1 MKTAVSFLLLLF
13 LGVGAGAQSAFP
25 KIEEKPVAIGVSSKL
40 PGAVK
45 LSYFPG
51 ENQNQYLF
59 TYHNLDSPQYYE
71 PETISLYGDEQ
82 DLEEFYKFLKKGF
95 ASRESRI
102 KNIGNGERI
111 MVDYAYSSIRI
122 AVLRKNGL
130 NSLFFLSQ
138 KQLDR
143 LFGKN

>member
-25 KIEEKPVAIGVSSKL
+25 EIEEKPVAIGVSSKL

-45 LSYFPG
+45 LSFLQG

-82 DLEEFYKFLKKGF
+82 DLEEFYDFLKKGF
-95 ASRESRI
+95 TSRESRI
-102 KNIGNGERI
+102 KNIGNDEKI

>member
-1 MKTAVSFLLLLF
+1 MKTAASFLLLLLLSF
-13 LGVGAGAQSAFP
+13 GALAQKP
-25 KIEEKPVAIGVSSKL
+25 IPEIEKKSVPLGVSSKL

-45 LSYFPG
+45 LSYVSG

-71 PETISLYGDEQ
+71 PETISLFGDEQ
-82 DLEEFYKFLKKGF
+82 DLEEFYNFLKKGF
-95 ASRESRI
+95 TSRESRI
-102 KNIGNGERI
+102 KNIGNGEKI

-130 NSLFFLSQ
+130 NSLFFLSR

-143 LFGKN
+143 LFSKN

>member
-1 MKTAVSFLLLLF
+1 MKTAASFLLLL
-13 LGVGAGAQSAFP
+13 LLTIGALAQSP
-25 KIEEKPVAIGVSSKL
+25 YPGIEKKPVPLGVSSKL
-40 PGAVK
+40 PGAVN

-51 ENQNQYLF
+51 EGQNHYII

-82 DLEEFYKFLKKGF
+82 DLEEFYRFLKKGF
-95 ASRESRI
+95 TSQESRI
-102 KNIGNGERI
+102 KNIGNGEKI

-143 LFGKN
+143 LFSKN